1 MLKAKKLNSRATMD
15 SFSIKLSK
23 EIEIIA
29 SSLNFKQLQMAKFKA
44 SLNN

>member
-1 MLKAKKLNSRATMD
+1 MLEAKKPNSRATID

-23 EIEIIA
+23 EIEILV
-29 SSLNFKQLQMAKFKA
+29 SSLNFKQLQMGKFKA